1 MLCCDPLPSSA
12 GRQRSLISR
21 LGFPATCVPK
31 DSSSMTISLY
41 KASAPIFV
49 QFLTSLSA
57 LLDKAAAHAET
68 KKIDPAVLLN
78 TRLTPDMYPLL
89 RQVREATNHAASAC
103 GRLAGADPPT
113 FTNAEASIP
122 DLKERIAKTIDFIKG
137 LKPAQIDGTEDKE
150 ITFKFPSGAER
161 KFTGQALLLN
171 FCLPNFYFHYTTA
184 YNILRHCGVEVGKRD
199 FMGTPVTL

>member
-1 MLCCDPLPSSA
+1 
-12 GRQRSLISR
+12 
-21 LGFPATCVPK
+21 
-31 DSSSMTISLY
+31 MTISLY

-57 LLDKAAAHAET
+57 VLDKAAAHAEA

-78 TRLTPDMYPLL
+78 TRLSPDMYPLL

-103 GRLAGADPPT
+103 GRLAGADLPT
-113 FTNAEASIP
+113 FTNTEASIP
-122 DLKERIAKTIDFIKG
+122 ELKERIAKSIDFLKG
-137 LKPAQIDGTEDKE
+137 LKAAQIDGTEDKE